1 MSALS
6 EFTTSSQLTSSAAV
20 SLARISVTR
29 ERVLAWLVR
38 ALDSG
43 QSTLGSLAS
52 FDPDSSSWKTS
63 QRSLLGDSPPFSGTL
78 PLSGTMQSGYLFALL
93 TWERR
98 IEESD
103 FSSWPTP
110 QQSDGTR
117 GQHSLS
123 LETWERRDQACH
135 QRGVHK
141 QKPLVIAIKQW
152 PTPAA
157 ADASG
162 GRSSS
167 PEAMARGT
175 TQSGA
180 KLHLTLGSAARHWP
194 TPTVHG
200 NHNQKGASAE
210 AMNKNSRPLSE
221 VATHWPTPTA
231 SMTTE
236 GDLAQAFFRSDDPRR
251 PPCTGGALNPT
262 WVESIQGFPPG
273 WTEVGPLDPPK
284 SPGHGKRRARSKY
297 APTAHRD

>member
-6 EFTTSSQLTSSAAV
+6 EFTTSSRLTSSAAV

-52 FDPDSSSWKTS
+52 FGPDSSSWKTS

-78 PLSGTMQSGYLFALL
+78 PLSGTMRSGYLFALL

-152 PTPAA
+152 STPAA

-200 NHNQKGASAE
+200 NHNRKGASPKSGDGLAI
-210 AMNKNSRPLSE
+210 AFKN
-221 VATHWPTPTA
+221 WPTPTA
-231 SMTTE
+231 SESASRNTKRCPSHVTE
-236 GDLAQAFFRSDDPRR
+236 GHGRVLAGEV
-251 PPCTGGALNPT
+251 GGALNPA
-262 WVESIQGFPPG
+262 WVESLQGFPPG

-284 SPGHGKRRARSKY
+284 SPGHGKRRARSRP
-297 APTAHRD
+297 APTAKHG